1 MREALFAV
9 DCFNT
14 PDIKKGVDADAQVL
28 RNMLMARR
36 DCHVTNGIGFELS
49 RYRFTDIESSASV
62 IENELREHCLKYLP
76 EIYID
81 KLNIKRRSSK
91 QLLIAISIVNKDS
104 GKQKS
109 VFLNMTEDIPSKL
122 LLDIIQK

>member
-1 MREALFAV
+1 MQEALFAV
-9 DCFNT
+9 NCFNT
-14 PDIKKGVDADAQVL
+14 PEIKQGVDAEAQLL

-36 DCHVTNGIGFELS
+36 DCHVTNGVGFELS
-49 RYRFTDIESSASV
+49 RFRFTDIETSSST
-62 IENELREHCLKYLP
+62 IEHELREHCLKYLS

-81 KLNIKRRSSK
+81 KFDVKRRGAK
-91 QLLIAISIVNKDS
+91 HLLISISIVNQNT